1 MYLKEDSE
9 WIGFIERVIN
19 PVLDLERGKLGEE
32 EGKDKTGLSNSSDNI
47 FDDDFIRGD
56 DFGMNSLTEDKIF
69 QQDQ

>member
-1 MYLKEDSE
+1 
-9 WIGFIERVIN
+9 
-19 PVLDLERGKLGEE
+19 LGEE